1 MEMEMWMEEVMDN
14 PVAKRFIEIAGKDR
28 LAEEARRA
36 LGRVLARRAAK
47 LNLDPPDDAET
58 LLATY
63 ADANVLSEMIED
75 MTNMTDFREFLKDDS
90 VEIPGLTS

>member
-1 MEMEMWMEEVMDN
+1 MWMEEVNDN

-36 LGRVLARRAAK
+36 LARVLASHAAK
-47 LNLDPPDDAET
+47 LSLNPPDDAET

-63 ADANVLSEMIED
+63 ADEKVLSGMIED
-75 MTNMTDFREFLKDDS
+75 MTNMTDFREFLKDHS